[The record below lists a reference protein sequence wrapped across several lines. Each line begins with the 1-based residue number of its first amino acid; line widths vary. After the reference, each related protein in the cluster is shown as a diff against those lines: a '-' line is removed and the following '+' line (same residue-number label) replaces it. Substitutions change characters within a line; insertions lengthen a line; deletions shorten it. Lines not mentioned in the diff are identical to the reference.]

1 MSTALLQVLL
11 AKHEPVMNETED
23 EETIDRTNTD
33 NYDLLQRFVLIK
45 SLVFDF
51 GILLTHANIK
61 YTWFYILR

>member
-51 GILLTHANIK
+51 GILLTDATIN

>member
-51 GILLTHANIK
+51 GILLTHATIN
-61 YTWFYILR
+61 YTWLYILR